1 MTKIELVAQTKAG
14 GIHRRFKTEEDM
26 RAWFHS
32 IKGTIMAASLI
43 PARITTTI
51 ETLDS
56 TTEALS

>member
-43 PARITTTI
+43 PARITTTVEVI
-51 ETLDS
+51 N
-56 TTEALS
+56 